1 MKKAAMLLI
10 LAGTFVACNVPKDG
24 DQENIPTS
32 KLEVLTNLGEDST
45 NVIKDTTHSEH

>member
-1 MKKAAMLLI
+1 MKKVALFVIVVGA
-10 LAGTFVACNVPKDG
+10 FVACNVPKEG
-24 DQENIPTS
+24 EQENIPTS